1 MPEPTSRME
10 PRTPAAPH
18 SADARGEPISRQH
31 HQTKGLG
38 LGAKL
43 GLLALLL
50 AAGGAAWW
58 QWGRE
63 APPAALA
70 PQAPATAAAP
80 AAAPEPSA
88 APEAAPAPAPSEA
101 AATSHPIEPAADAQ
115 GRLPLAVDDGKGLAE
130 AVSEWLGREAT
141 LRFVATDELARRTV
155 GTIDNL
161 ARSQAPVQ
169 LWPLHPVGGRMV
181 VARTDDGGMT
191 IAAENAA
198 RYDAV
203 VGFVTGLNVQQGA
216 ALYRRVYPVLQQA
229 YENLGYPGQR
239 FNDRLVAVI
248 DHLLATPDPTA
259 PLALKLVQVNSQA
272 QPGAQLPPQQPWL
285 RYELVDSEL
294 QNASAGQKI
303 LLRMGG
309 GHTQRIKAQLR
320 ALRAQITKP

>member
-1 MPEPTSRME
+1 MPEPTPPQSTNRTE
-10 PRTPAAPH
+10 PRGAVPPGNAGAAPL
-18 SADARGEPISRQH
+18 SRQH
-31 HQTKGLG
+31 HQAKGLG
-38 LGAKL
+38 SGAKL

-50 AAGGAAWW
+50 AAAAAAWW

-63 APPAALA
+63 VPPPPASTPPAL
-70 PQAPATAAAP
+70 AAP
-80 AAAPEPSA
+80 AAPPQPDPAVTATPAEP
-88 APEAAPAPAPSEA
+88 APEATA
-101 AATSHPIEPAADAQ
+101 HPIEPAADAQ
-115 GRLPLAVDDGKGLAE
+115 GRPPLAADDGKGLAE
-130 AVSEWLGREAT
+130 TVSEWLGREAT
-141 LRFVATDELARRTV
+141 LRFVATDDLARRTV
-155 GTIDNL
+155 ATVDNL
-161 ARSQAPVQ
+161 ARGQAAVR

-272 QPGAQLPPQQPWL
+272 QPGAQPQQPWL
-285 RYELVDSEL
+285 RYEFVDGEL

-303 LLRMGG
+303 LLRMGIA
-309 GHTQRIKAQLR
+309 HTQRIKAQLR